1 MVREGV
7 MLKELILWWI
17 VLALTIVSFNG
28 CGHKPAY
35 SDIDANRSSNT
46 ANQNSDGRAG
56 TTPPATADLPPL
68 AGSQPSG
75 SPPASATFKTP
86 SFLDQSTGA
95 IKDLPNYPSS
105 TRASIQI
112 GPNQGLN
119 VVSLV
124 LQTNDSMD
132 LIAAFYQKLIK
143 DHQWTVVNK
152 VVDPD
157 LNEWI
162 LTKGEEQTA
171 RIQVKKDQVTSKR
184 NIFIVR
190 GEKLPETNK

>member
-1 MVREGV
+1 
-7 MLKELILWWI
+7 MLKELRLWWS
-17 VLALTIVSFNG
+17 VLALTVVSFSG

-56 TTPPATADLPPL
+56 TTPAPPTADLPPL
-68 AGSQPSG
+68 PGSQPPG
-75 SPPASATFKTP
+75 SPPASAAFKTP

-95 IKDLPNYPSS
+95 IRDLPNYPRS

-119 VVSLV
+119 VVTLV
-124 LQTNDSMD
+124 LQTDDSMD

-143 DHQWTVVNK
+143 ENQWTVANK
-152 VVDPD
+152 IVDPD
-157 LNEWI
+157 LAEWI

>member
-1 MVREGV
+1 MLQELRRWGV
-7 MLKELILWWI
+7 
-17 VLALTIVSFNG
+17 VLALTILSFNG

-56 TTPPATADLPPL
+56 TTPPATADLPP
-68 AGSQPSG
+68 AVSQPAG
-75 SPPASATFKTP
+75 SPPQSATFKTP

-119 VVSLV
+119 VVTLM

-143 DHQWTVVNK
+143 ENQWTVVNK
-152 VVDPD
+152 IVDPD
-157 LNEWI
+157 LAEWI

-171 RIQVKKDQVTSKR
+171 RIQVKKDQVTNQR